1 MVNDGNSKKINSIT
15 DILSAL
21 SSPASTTP
29 HVKKDMNLTMSEAP
43 IMSPLEQLQK
53 SRPDLFPLQKAL
65 NDSMGKATERAPALT
80 FMESPNYNDAY
91 AGVVKAK
98 RNEIPDSVLKMIRVQ
113 DHLVAA
119 ILRTRGG
126 QISQFGKKRQDRFD
140 KGMEIKIKPEFFKL
154 LNTEQFAKVTERIK
168 RLETIL
174 LNCGHTE
181 GLENQQKMTLSQY
194 LNIEV
199 ENACTFGWMGT
210 EVIYDRAKEPD
221 ASGEFPFNRFRPID
235 SGTIY
240 KTVRNGEQAGVNTRI
255 LAIKE
260 LERITG
266 DKIKVDY
273 DKLREDKYAWCQRV
287 EGIAKQYFTHKE
299 LLMHDFYPCT
309 DVERNGYPVP
319 PIETAISSIT
329 THISIDTWKRL
340 YFQNGRAT
348 RGALIIKSDDVD
360 SATLEKFRGEFQASI
375 NGVQNSFRTPLMG
388 ISPSEDIDWLS
399 FAGDKADDSFEFI
412 YDQIAR
418 NILATFQMSPDELP
432 GYGHLSKGSNS
443 QTLSESNN
451 EFKMEAARDS
461 GLVPILQHFETFFNQ
476 RLIPIIDPILS
487 KIVVLKFAGLDAE
500 SREQEATRLQQ
511 DQVTHMNYDEV
522 LTQVDKDPIG
532 VGMGGEVP
540 FNERIQLVW
549 DKMLDVGQI
558 KGRFMNSPAAY
569 VDPMLRFKRDPFSLQ
584 FLQLLAQTNP
594 NAVAA
599 MFAPRPMAMDMLHME
614 LTDMLEDDED
624 DEEVEN
630 KE

>member
-1 MVNDGNSKKINSIT
+1 MT
-15 DILSAL
+15 DD
-21 SSPASTTP
+21 
-29 HVKKDMNLTMSEAP
+29 KKDPKSAIKKGMSLTLSDSSNMDPFEELRKNAP
-43 IMSPLEQLQK
+43 ELL
-53 SRPDLFPLQKAL
+53 PLQKAL
-65 NDSMGKATERAPALT
+65 NDATGKATERAPALT

-91 AGVVKAK
+91 AGVVKSK
-98 RNEIPDSVLKMIRVQ
+98 RNEIPDSILKMVRVQ

-126 QISQFGKKRQDRFD
+126 QISQFGKKRADRFD
-140 KGMEIKIKPEFFKL
+140 KGMEIKIKPEFYKL
-154 LNTEQFAKVTERIK
+154 LNTEQFEKVTERIK

-181 GLENQQKMTLSQY
+181 GLENQEKMTLSQF
-194 LNIEV
+194 LNIQAQ
-199 ENACTFGWMGT
+199 NACTFGWMGS
-210 EVIYDRAKEPD
+210 EVIYDRAVDPD
-221 ASGEFPFNRFRPID
+221 KDGNFPFNRFRPVD
-235 SGTIY
+235 AGTIY

-273 DKLREDKYAWCQRV
+273 DKLREDRYAWCQQV
-287 EGIAKQYFTHKE
+287 EGIAKQYFTHNE
-299 LLMHDFYPCT
+299 LLMYIFYPST
-309 DVERNGYPVP
+309 DVEKNGYPIP

-348 RGALIIKSDDVD
+348 RGALVIKSDDVD
-360 SATLEKFRGEFQASI
+360 SPTLEKFRQEFQASI

-399 FAGDKADDSFEFI
+399 FANDKADDSFEFI

-418 NILATFQMSPDELP
+418 NILATFGMSPDEIP

-461 GLVPILQHFETFFNQ
+461 GLVPIVQHFETFFNQ
-476 RLIPIIDPILS
+476 RLIPIIDPMLS
-487 KIVVLKFAGLDAE
+487 KMIVLKFAGLDAE

-511 DQVTHMNYDEV
+511 EMPTSMTMDEV
-522 LTQVDKDPIG
+522 LHQVDKDPIG
-532 VGMGGEVP
+532 VGMGGEFP
-540 FNERIQLVW
+540 FNERIQLLM
-549 DKMLDVGQI
+549 DKYLDVSQV
-558 KGRFMNSPAAY
+558 KGRFYNNPAAF
-569 VDPMLRFKRDPFSLQ
+569 VDPMLRFKRDPFALQ
-584 FLQLLAQTNP
+584 FLQLLSQVNP

-599 MFAPRPMAMDMLHME
+599 LFAPRPMALDILKMEIDDML
-614 LTDMLEDDED
+614 DED
-624 DEEVEN
+624 EE
-630 KE
+630 

>member
-1 MVNDGNSKKINSIT
+1 MTNDNKPK
-15 DILSAL
+15 SAL
-21 SSPASTTP
+21 
-29 HVKKDMNLTMSEAP
+29 KKEMTLNFSEAP
-43 IMSPLEQLQK
+43 SINTLDELKQN
-53 SRPDLFPLQKAL
+53 RPDLFPLQKAL
-65 NDSMGKATERAPALT
+65 NDATGKATERAPALT

-98 RNEIPDSVLKMIRVQ
+98 RNEIPDTVLKMIRVQ

-126 QISQFGKKRQDRFD
+126 QISQFGKKRKDRFD
-140 KGMEIKIKPEFFKL
+140 KGMEISIKPEFFKIL
-154 LNTEQFAKVTERIK
+154 STEQFEKVTERIK

-181 GLENQQKMTLSQY
+181 ELENQQKMTLSQF
-194 LNIEV
+194 LNIQV
-199 ENACTFGWMGT
+199 QNACTFGWIGT
-210 EVIYDRAKEPD
+210 EIIYDRQTDPD
-221 ASGEFPFNRFRPID
+221 ANGDFPFNRFRPID

-266 DKIKVDY
+266 DKIKIDY
-273 DKLREDKYAWCQRV
+273 DKLREDKYAWAQQV

-299 LLMHDFYPCT
+299 LLMHDFYPST
-309 DVERNGYPVP
+309 DVEKNGYPIP

-348 RGALIIKSDDVD
+348 RGALVINSDDVD
-360 SATLEKFRGEFQASI
+360 SPTLEKFRQEFQASI

-388 ISPSEDIDWLS
+388 MAKDDKVEWLS
-399 FAGDKADDSFEFI
+399 FANDKADDSFEFI

-451 EFKMEAARDS
+451 EFKLEAARDS
-461 GLVPILQHFETFFNQ
+461 GLVPLLQHFETFFNQ

-487 KIVVLKFAGLDAE
+487 KIIVLKFAGLDAE
-500 SREQEATRLQQ
+500 SKEQEATRLQQ
-511 DQVTHMNYDEV
+511 EMPTSMTMDEV
-522 LTQVDKDPIG
+522 LHQVDKDPIG
-532 VGMGGEVP
+532 IGMGGEFP
-540 FNERIQLVW
+540 FNERIQLLM
-549 DKMLDVGQI
+549 DKYLDVAQV
-558 KGRFMNSPAAY
+558 KGRFYNSPAAF
-569 VDPMLRFKRDPFSLQ
+569 VDPMLRFKRDPFALQ
-584 FLQLLAQTNP
+584 NLQLLATVAP
-594 NAVAA
+594 NSVAA

-614 LTDMLEDDED
+614 LEDMLDED
-624 DEEVEN
+624 EDGTYENEDEES
-630 KE
+630 

>member
-1 MVNDGNSKKINSIT
+1 MTGDT
-15 DILSAL
+15 
-21 SSPASTTP
+21 
-29 HVKKDMNLTMSEAP
+29 KD
-43 IMSPLEQLQK
+43 QK
-53 SRPDLFPLQKAL
+53 SAIKKGMSLTLSESINMDPIEELKKNRPDLFPLQKAL
-65 NDSMGKATERAPALT
+65 NDATGKATERAPALT

-91 AGVVKAK
+91 AGVVKSK
-98 RNEIPDSVLKMIRVQ
+98 RNEIPDSLLKMIRCQ

-119 ILRTRGG
+119 ILRTRAG
-126 QISQFGKKRQDRFD
+126 QLSQFGKKRADRFD
-140 KGMEIKIKPEFFKL
+140 KGMEISIRPEFYKL
-154 LNTEQFAKVTERIK
+154 LNTEQFEKVTERIK
-168 RLETIL
+168 RLETII

-194 LNIEV
+194 LAISV
-199 ENACTFGWMGT
+199 QNALTFGWKGT
-210 EVIYDRAKEPD
+210 EIIYDRETDPD
-221 ASGEFPFNRFRPID
+221 AAGDFPFNRFRPID

-266 DKIKVDY
+266 DKIKIDY
-273 DKLREDKYAWCQRV
+273 DKLREDKYAWCQQV

-299 LLMHDFYPCT
+299 LLMYDFFPST
-309 DVERNGYPVP
+309 DVEKNGYPVP

-348 RGALIIKSDDVD
+348 RGALVISSDDVD
-360 SATLEKFRGEFQASI
+360 SPTLEKFRQEFQASI

-388 ISPSEDIDWLS
+388 ISPTEKIEWLS

-451 EFKMEAARDS
+451 EFKLEAARDS
-461 GLVPILQHFETFFNQ
+461 GLVPILQNFEIFFNQ
-476 RLIPIIDPILS
+476 RLIPIIDPILA

-500 SREQEATRLQQ
+500 SKEQEATRLQQ
-511 DQVTHMNYDEV
+511 DMPTSMNMDEV
-522 LTQVDKDPIG
+522 LRHVDKPIIG
-532 VGMGGEVP
+532 PGMGGEMN
-540 FNERIQLVW
+540 FNERIQLVQ
-549 DKMLDVGQI
+549 DKFVDVGQV
-558 KGRFMNSPAAY
+558 KGRFFNSPASY
-569 VDPMLRFKRDPFSLQ
+569 VDPMLRFKRDPFALQ
-584 FLQLLAQTNP
+584 FLQLLAQVNP

-599 MFAPRPMAMDMLHME
+599 MFAPRPMALDMLKLE
-614 LTDMLEDDED
+614 IDDMLNED
-624 DEEVEN
+624 DEE
-630 KE
+630 

>member
-1 MVNDGNSKKINSIT
+1 MINDE
-15 DILSAL
+15 
-21 SSPASTTP
+21 
-29 HVKKDMNLTMSEAP
+29 KD
-43 IMSPLEQLQK
+43 QK
-53 SRPDLFPLQKAL
+53 SAIKGMSLTLSDGSNMNPIDELKKGRPDLFPLQKAL
-65 NDSMGKATERAPALT
+65 NDATGKATERAPALT

-91 AGVVKAK
+91 AGVVKSK
-98 RNEIPDSVLKMIRVQ
+98 RNEIPDSILKMVRVQ

-126 QISQFGKKRQDRFD
+126 QISQFGKKRADRFD
-140 KGMEIKIKPEFFKL
+140 KGMEVSIRPEFYKL

-168 RLETIL
+168 RLETLL

-181 GLENQQKMTLSQY
+181 GLENQNKTTLSQF
-194 LNIEV
+194 LGIQV
-199 ENACTFGWMGT
+199 QNACTFGWMGT
-210 EVIYDRAKEPD
+210 EVIYDRQASPD
-221 ASGEFPFNRFRPID
+221 KDGRFPFNRFRAID

-266 DKIKVDY
+266 DKIKIDY
-273 DKLREDKYAWCQRV
+273 DKLREDRYAWAQMV
-287 EGIAKQYFTHKE
+287 EGIAKQYFSHEE
-299 LLMHDFYPCT
+299 LLMHDFFPST
-309 DVERNGYPVP
+309 DVERNGYPVS

-348 RGALIIKSDDVD
+348 RGALVIKSDDVD
-360 SATLEKFRGEFQASI
+360 SPTLEKFRQEFQASI

-388 ISPSEDIDWLS
+388 ISPSENIEWLS
-399 FAGDKADDSFEFI
+399 FANDKADDSFEFI

-451 EFKMEAARDS
+451 EFKLESARDS
-461 GLVPILQHFETFFNQ
+461 GLVPLLQHFENFFNQ

-500 SREQEATRLQQ
+500 SKEQEATRLQQ
-511 DQVTHMNYDEV
+511 DQTTHMTYNDV
-522 LTQVDKDPIG
+522 LHHVDKDPIPAYMAG
-532 VGMGGEVP
+532 NVP
-540 FNERIQLVW
+540 FNERIQLLW
-549 DKMLDVGQI
+549 DKLSNVGEI
-558 KGRFMNSPAAY
+558 KEFFTGSIGSTL
-569 VDPMLRFKRDPFSLQ
+569 DPMLRYKRDPF
-584 FLQLLAQTNP
+584 FLQNMQLMAQASP
-594 NAVAA
+594 NTLIAY
-599 MFAPRPMAMDMLHME
+599 FAPRPVE
-614 LTDMLEDDED
+614 LTMQLIDMEIDDMLEED
-624 DEEVEN
+624 GE
-630 KE
+630 

>member
-1 MVNDGNSKKINSIT
+1 MIKDDQPKSAINKMSFE
-15 DILSAL
+15 LSAAT
-21 SSPASTTP
+21 SM
-29 HVKKDMNLTMSEAP
+29 D
-43 IMSPLEQLQK
+43 PLAELQK
-53 SRPDLFPLQKAL
+53 NRPDLLPLQKAL
-65 NDSMGKATERAPALT
+65 NDAIGKTTERAPALT

-91 AGVVKAK
+91 AGVVKSK
-98 RNEIPDSVLKMIRVQ
+98 RNEIPDAVLKLVRVQ

-126 QISQFGKKRQDRFD
+126 QISQFGKKRADRFD
-140 KGMEIKIKPEFFKL
+140 KGLEIAIKPEFYKL
-154 LNTEQFAKVTERIK
+154 LNTEQFEKVTERVK

-181 GLENQQKMTLSQY
+181 GLENQQKMTLSQF
-194 LNIEV
+194 LSTSIQ
-199 ENACTFGWMGT
+199 NALTFGWMGT
-210 EVIYDRAKEPD
+210 EVVYDRDKDPD
-221 ASGEFPFNRFRPID
+221 SKGEFPFNRFRPID

-240 KTVRNGEQAGVNTRI
+240 KTVRNGEQAGINTRI

-273 DKLREDKYAWCQRV
+273 EKLREEKYAWCQQV
-287 EGIAKQYFTHKE
+287 EGIAKQYFTHNE
-299 LLMHDFYPCT
+299 LLMHDFFPST
-309 DVERNGYPVP
+309 DVEKNGYPIP
-319 PIETAISSIT
+319 PIETVISSIT

-348 RGALIIKSDDVD
+348 RGALVIKSDDVD
-360 SATLEKFRGEFQASI
+360 SPTLEKFRQEFTASI

-399 FAGDKADDSFEFI
+399 FANDKADDSFEFI

-451 EFKMEAARDS
+451 EFKLEAARDS
-461 GLVPILQHFETFFNQ
+461 GLVPLIQHFETFFNQ
-476 RLIPIIDPILS
+476 RLIPIIDPILA

-500 SREQEATRLQQ
+500 SKEQESTRLQQ
-511 DQVTHMNYDEV
+511 EMPTSMNYDEV
-522 LTQVDKDPIG
+522 MHRVDKDPIG

-549 DKMLDVGQI
+549 DKFMDVGQI
-558 KGRFMNSPAAY
+558 KGRFFNSPASY

-584 FLQLLAQTNP
+584 SMQLMATLAPNALLAL
-594 NAVAA
+594 
-599 MFAPRPMAMDMLHME
+599 FAPKPHAMDHLKLE
-614 LTDMLEDDED
+614 IQDMLDDDED
-624 DEEVEN
+624 SE
-630 KE
+630 